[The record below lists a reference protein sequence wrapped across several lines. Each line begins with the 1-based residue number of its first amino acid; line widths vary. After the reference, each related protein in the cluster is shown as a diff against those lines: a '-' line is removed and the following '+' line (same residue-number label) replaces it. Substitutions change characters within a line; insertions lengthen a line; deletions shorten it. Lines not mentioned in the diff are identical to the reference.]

1 MPGTLVL
8 TKGFKTDIRPFDLS
22 FEPASVP
29 SLNLEELPLKGGVW
43 LDYPAPRGYQSLQS
57 LMDKGEF
64 EQDLGQV
71 ILTRISELLS
81 TIEQAG
87 KQVGFND
94 YKSCNIASE
103 LLQNATHYGA
113 LSDEVKSAGLIG
125 IEWNFE
131 KRGEDPVLELAISN
145 PVPNL
150 FNPARYL
157 NIPFEEFLECN
168 ERDGTNGH
176 LATGNLVGYIC
187 EGEKLRF
194 NWVLRDGGSIVCE
207 LSRIVEDEASAV
219 GEEMG
224 EAEINIDSLLMNP
237 AKVEVFKYDQQGKA
251 MDYST
256 DDFLRD
262 ITGKLKTETVTVAG
276 VFSGKGPTD

>member
-8 TKGFKTDIRPFDLS
+8 NKGFQPDIRPFDLS

-29 SLNLEELPLKGGVW
+29 SLNLQELPLNGGVW
-43 LDYPAPRGYQSLQS
+43 LDYPAPRGYQFLQS
-57 LMDKGEF
+57 LIEKGEF
-64 EQDLGQV
+64 GQDLGHA
-71 ILTRISELLS
+71 ILNRINELLS

-125 IEWNFE
+125 VEWNFE
-131 KRGEDPVLELAISN
+131 KRGENPVLELAISN
-145 PVPNL
+145 PVPAL

-157 NIPFEEFLECN
+157 NIPFDEFFECTQ
-168 ERDGTNGH
+168 RDCTNGH
-176 LATGNLVGYIC
+176 LATCNLVGYLC

-194 NWVLRDGGSIVCE
+194 HWVLRDGGSIVCE

-224 EAEINIDSLLMNP
+224 EAEVNIDSLLMNP

-251 MDYST
+251 IDFSM

-262 ITGKLKTETVTVAG
+262 IAGKLETETVTVAG

>member
-1 MPGTLVL
+1 
-8 TKGFKTDIRPFDLS
+8 
-22 FEPASVP
+22 
-29 SLNLEELPLKGGVW
+29 
-43 LDYPAPRGYQSLQS
+43 
-57 LMDKGEF
+57 
-64 EQDLGQV
+64 
-71 ILTRISELLS
+71 
-81 TIEQAG
+81 
-87 KQVGFND
+87 
-94 YKSCNIASE
+94 
-103 LLQNATHYGA
+103 
-113 LSDEVKSAGLIG
+113 
-125 IEWNFE
+125 
-131 KRGEDPVLELAISN
+131 
-145 PVPNL
+145 
-150 FNPARYL
+150 
-157 NIPFEEFLECN
+157 
-168 ERDGTNGH
+168 
-176 LATGNLVGYIC
+176 LVGYIC

-194 NWVLRDGGSIVCE
+194 HWVLRDGGSIVCE